1 MARHLAVTAARP
13 DLLTS
18 AFEAL
23 RTLASRA
30 ADRLSYWRFRHTAS
44 FSCEHCDITLV
55 PTSNTG
61 ADLRRVREL
70 ATDHSRHGFHAGA
83 PTVYG
88 A

>member
-1 MARHLAVTAARP
+1 MARHLAIATAHP
-13 DLLTS
+13 HLLTS
-18 AFEAL
+18 AFETL
-23 RTLASRA
+23 RGLVNCA

-44 FSCEHCDITLV
+44 FSCEHCGITRV
-55 PTSNTG
+55 PPANTG
-61 ADLRRVREL
+61 AELRRAREL